1 MFDFVKKALMR
12 LARKVLEGVLGQ
24 LTQQL
29 NIVQDQALNPMKQMV
44 QAVTDGIW
52 VGEGAN
58 AFVEEV
64 SSIGIPGVGQVMEN
78 INFMSSGIQ
87 FAMDV
92 MDRAD
97 EDVNNKANAIADVFG
112 AIYNG

>member
-1 MFDFVKKALMR
+1 MFGFVKKALMR
-12 LARKVLEGVLGQ
+12 LARKVLQGVLGQ
-24 LTQQL
+24 LAQQL
-29 NIVQDQALNPMKQMV
+29 NIVQDQALNPMRQMV

-64 SSIGIPGVGQVMEN
+64 SSIMIPGVGQVAEN
-78 INFMSSGIQ
+78 ITFMSSGIQ

-92 MDRAD
+92 MDKAD
-97 EDVNNKANAIADVFG
+97 DAVNTKVNSLADVFDT
-112 AIYNG
+112 IYR

>member
-1 MFDFVKKALMR
+1 MFGFIKKALMR
-12 LARKVLEGVLGQ
+12 LARKVLQGVLSQ
-24 LTQQL
+24 LAQQL
-29 NIVQDQALNPMKQMV
+29 NIVQDQALNPMRQMV

-64 SSIGIPGVGQVMEN
+64 SNIMIPGVGQVTDN
-78 INFMSSGIQ
+78 ITFMSNGIQ

-97 EDVNNKANAIADVFG
+97 EAVNNKVNSVTDTFA
-112 AIYNG
+112 AIYNA